1 MRRKVALFC
10 VTYWILFF
18 CMLATA
24 AFLFYYGATQRLD
37 DDMRIFTY
45 GGGVSLVVVAIAEI
59 NSLGGF
65 CVINEGGVFTKFKL
79 LLRGTY
85 VPVTEI
91 KDIFICRKDI
101 RSFKS
106 VVGMT
111 VVRANTE
118 EGPILGMGARAI
130 RMLVKELNVP
140 VHLKDYAMSVTIN
153 AKVLLQKGRLSDYQ
167 AKMLIAASS
176 WPKKYLNKWYDE
188 RQQ

>member
-1 MRRKVALFC
+1 MRKKVALFS
-10 VTYWILFF
+10 VTYCILFF

-24 AFLFYYGATQRLD
+24 AFLFYYGSTQILD
-37 DDMRIFTY
+37 IDTQIMSY
-45 GGGVSLVVVAIAEI
+45 VGGVSFIVVAIAEI

-65 CVINEGGVFTKFKL
+65 CVINEEGVFAKFKL

-101 RSFKS
+101 RSLKS
-106 VVGMT
+106 VASMT

-118 EGPILGMGARAI
+118 EGPILGMGAWAI
-130 RMLVKELNVP
+130 RILVKELNVP

-167 AKMLIAASS
+167 AKMLIASSS
-176 WPKKYLNKWYDE
+176 WPKKYLDKWYDE